1 MSQIFNYIFLSPLIF
16 ILLFFISSVF
26 MRRARVLFVFFS
38 LLLYFFSTGFMAKA
52 LLGSLENEYRKAQK
66 ISFRPD
72 AVVVLGGG
80 ANAFVSDS
88 KLSASGY
95 KRFVEALS
103 LAKKMNVPLLFTGGG
118 LVEQNG
124 ITEAEAA
131 AETAARLADS
141 FGFAIPAGT
150 ALNGGFELLFE
161 GKSQNTVQNAK
172 NSILIMRQNA
182 LTKPKVIL
190 VTSAFHMKRAKIVF
204 EKYDFKVT
212 PMVVDFRTKATP
224 ISYIDAAPEF
234 KNLENNFLALR
245 EYIGILAFFLLG

>member
-1 MSQIFNYIFLSPLIF
+1 
-16 ILLFFISSVF
+16 
-26 MRRARVLFVFFS
+26 MRRAKVLFVFFS

-103 LAKKMNVPLLFTGGG
+103 LAKRMNVPLLFTGRG

-141 FGFAIPAGT
+141 FGFAIPTGT
-150 ALNGGFELLFE
+150 ALSDGGFELLLE
-161 GKSQNTVQNAK
+161 DKSQNTVQNAK

-212 PMVVDFRTKATP
+212 PMAVDFRTKATP